1 MEQVITAAPSTDTM
15 FIVVVI
21 VAVCICIAVLAVGG
35 YVISEDFTCNRGDYK
50 CDDHKVCAA
59 PASGSEPEG
68 ETHVAAWDL
77 PSLDYLSEEQT
88 MKYLKNARGQ
98 ISREDSEED
107 SGSSPSPSGSLPE
120 CEQSSSSGR
129 PRYDLVNRAYV
140 HDEMIRKTSIEA
152 KDV

>member
-1 MEQVITAAPSTDTM
+1 M

-21 VAVCICIAVLAVGG
+21 IAVCICIAVLAVGG

-50 CDDHKVCAA
+50 CDDQKICAP
-59 PASGSEPEG
+59 PASGGEQEGG

-88 MKYLKNARGQ
+88 MKYLKNARHMP
-98 ISREDSEED
+98 REDSEED
-107 SGSSPSPSGSLPE
+107 SSTSPSPSGSLPE
-120 CEQSSSSGR
+120 CEQTSSNRGR
-129 PRYDLVNRAYV
+129 YERVNRAFV
-140 HDEMIRKTSIEA
+140 HDEMNRKTSVEA